1 VSHSNLNRRMIE
13 IRFDKHMTIED
24 VKFKLHKH
32 TGTPSHSQRLVLKDG
47 GQVCAKSLLLFL
59 RARRKSSRTGVVAI
73 TYSCSSYDDTVAT
86 KHESI
91 AIFIP

>member
-1 VSHSNLNRRMIE
+1 MIE

-47 GQVCAKSLLLFL
+47 GQVCAKSLLLFC
-59 RARRKSSRTGVVAI
+59 ARTKSSRTGVVAT
-73 TYSCSSYDDTVAT
+73 TYLCSPYDDTVAT

-91 AIFIP
+91 AIIIP